1 MIVKQL
7 AIVSGKGGT
16 GKTTLS
22 ASFAYL
28 AHNVLMVDCDVDAPN
43 LHIILKPK
51 VVKAFEYFGSQ
62 KAFIDYDKCINCG
75 VCKEVCRYEAINLVE
90 NAYIIKDY
98 ACEGCNACVIACPTS
113 AISLKKTL
121 NGKYFESV
129 CETGYMAH
137 ALLNPG
143 EETSGGLISEL
154 RKLSLKMAYD
164 KKIEL
169 IIIDGAPGIGCPATS
184 SIVGAKY
191 VIVVSEPTKSGL
203 HDLERIVETVKHF
216 KIPLGIVINKFDINL
231 NQTDKILEYAN
242 SENLEIIGNI
252 PYDKTVVEAT
262 RKARP
267 AVDYDCESATAIKNI
282 WEKTK
287 ERLNIALKAQ

>member
-28 AHNVLMVDCDVDAPN
+28 AENTLMVDCDVDAPN

-51 VVKAFEYFGSQ
+51 IIRTIEYFGSK
-62 KAFIDYDKCINCG
+62 KAFIDYDKCVNCG
-75 VCKEVCRYEAINLVE
+75 ICKSVCRFEAIDFVN
-90 NAYIIKDY
+90 NAYVIRDY
-98 ACEGCNACVIACPTS
+98 ACEGCNACTIACPEG
-113 AISLKKTL
+113 AISLKSVL
-121 NGKYFESV
+121 NGKYFESI
-129 CETGYMAH
+129 CETGSMAH

-143 EETSGGLISEL
+143 EETSGGLISEV
-154 RKLSLKMAYD
+154 RKLSLEIAYA
-164 KKIEL
+164 KKLQL

-191 VIVVSEPTKSGL
+191 VIVVSEPTKSGF
-203 HDLERIVETVKHF
+203 HDLERIVKTIKHF
-216 KIPLGIVINKFDINL
+216 KIPHGIVINKFDIN
-231 NQTDKILEYAN
+231 QTQTNAIFEYAKG
-242 SENLEIIGNI
+242 ENLEVIGAI
-252 PYDKTVVEAT
+252 PYDKTVEEAT

-267 AVDYDCESATAIKNI
+267 VIDYDCQAALAIKNI
-282 WEKTK
+282 WEQTK
-287 ERLNIALKAQ
+287 QKLNL

>member
-28 AHNVLMVDCDVDAPN
+28 AENALMVDCDVDAPN

-51 VVKAFEYFGSQ
+51 VIRTIEYFGSK

-75 VCKEVCRYEAINLVE
+75 ICKNVCRFEAIDFVNG
-90 NAYIIKDY
+90 NYTIKDY
-98 ACEGCNACVIACPTS
+98 ACEGCNACVIACPKS
-113 AISLKKTL
+113 AISLKSVL
-121 NGKYFESV
+121 NGKYFEST
-129 CETGYMAH
+129 CETGSMAH

-143 EETSGGLISEL
+143 EETSGGLISEV
-154 RKLSLKMAYD
+154 RKLSLEIAYV
-164 KKIEL
+164 KKIPL
-169 IIIDGAPGIGCPATS
+169 IIIDGAPGIGCSATS

-203 HDLERIVETVKHF
+203 HDLERIVKTIDHF
-216 KIPLGIVINKFDINL
+216 KIPQAIVINKFDINQA
-231 NQTDKILEYAN
+231 QTNAIFEYAK
-242 SENLEIIGNI
+242 SKNLEVIGTI
-252 PYDKTVVEAT
+252 PFDKTVEEAT
-262 RKARP
+262 RNAKP
-267 AVDYDCESATAIKNI
+267 VINYDCEATLAITNI

-287 ERLNIALKAQ
+287 QKLNLSPQD